1 MSGVNKTSYYLLKGG
16 QKYENQGQSLT
27 LYMCIKWSYILI
39 ENKKSIYGG
48 AIRFILS
55 MKMDNHCKLR
65 INCTNLDWAQVIGY
79 VNAQHKK
86 QSFLL
91 DCSPRLERIK

>member
-1 MSGVNKTSYYLLKGG
+1 
-16 QKYENQGQSLT
+16 
-27 LYMCIKWSYILI
+27 
-39 ENKKSIYGG
+39 
-48 AIRFILS
+48 

-79 VNAQHKK
+79 VNSQYKK

-91 DCSPRLERIK
+91 DCSPRLERMK